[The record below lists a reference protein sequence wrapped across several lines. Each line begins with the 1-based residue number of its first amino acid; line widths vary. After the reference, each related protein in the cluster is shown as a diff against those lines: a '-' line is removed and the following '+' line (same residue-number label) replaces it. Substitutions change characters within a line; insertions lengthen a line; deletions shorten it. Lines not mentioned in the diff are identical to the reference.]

1 MLAIFGANVINM
13 TMANS
18 AAPAPTQIAA
28 AEFHQRRRILLPAQA
43 LDRQHPDLVAGPA
56 HQHGLDL
63 VMAEKMTAERP
74 VPRQHRHAA
83 MRDEW
88 RKADD
93 GVMAPIGSAIAL
105 PPGGAQ
111 SVGAHAEPHAELEYA
126 REHAGRWHPDNQRLQ
141 DAEGRVGLCD

>member
-18 AAPAPTQIAA
+18 AALAPTQIAA

-93 GVMAPIGSAIAL
+93 GVMAPIGLSLIHISE
-105 PPGGAQ
+105 PTRQ
-111 SVGAHAEPHAELEYA
+111 AETSYA
-126 REHAGRWHPDNQRLQ
+126 
-141 DAEGRVGLCD
+141 VF